1 MALFFSVRSIAKSIT
16 TRDIFYEGSSRARV
30 RRKTSSFGWTVV
42 SSIKI
47 IIKINPRDRR
57 LPSFFF
63 RNRVLGFGDKTRRTF
78 SSSFWSSRR
87 TFRGPRRF
95 FRVSSGSSPS
105 IQSAA
110 DDDDLKV
117 VTLLRLGLLSSE
129 EDVNAARLGGWRRRW
144 RGRVVFVLATI
155 ARATLLCGCRSE
167 DSMMMMMMM
176 MRCIFKHAKKGETR
190 VNESE

>member
-1 MALFFSVRSIAKSIT
+1 MALFFSVRSIAKSI

-30 RRKTSSFGWTVV
+30 RRKTSFGWTVV

-95 FRVSSGSSPS
+95 FRVSSGSSPFLVVK
-105 IQSAA
+105 SAA
-110 DDDDLKV
+110 DDDDDDDLKV
-117 VTLLRLGLLSSE
+117 VTLLRLGLSPE
-129 EDVNAARLGGWRRRW
+129 EDVNAARLGGWRRRR

-155 ARATLLCGCRSE
+155 ARLCCVGVGV
-167 DSMMMMMMM
+167 
-176 MRCIFKHAKKGETR
+176 KTR
-190 VNESE
+190 

>member
-176 MRCIFKHAKKGETR
+176 RCIFKRKKKARR
-190 VNESE
+190 V

>member
-1 MALFFSVRSIAKSIT
+1 MAFFFSVRSIAKSI

-30 RRKTSSFGWTVV
+30 RRKTSFGWTVV

-87 TFRGPRRF
+87 PFRGPRRF

-129 EDVNAARLGGWRRRW
+129 EDVNAARLGGWRRRR

-155 ARATLLCGCRSE
+155 ARLCCVGVGV
-167 DSMMMMMMM
+167 
-176 MRCIFKHAKKGETR
+176 KTR
-190 VNESE
+190 

>member
-1 MALFFSVRSIAKSIT
+1 MALFFSVRSIAKSI

-30 RRKTSSFGWTVV
+30 RRKTSFGWTVV

-87 TFRGPRRF
+87 PFRGPRRF
-95 FRVSSGSSPS
+95 FRVSSFGSSPS
-105 IQSAA
+105 RIQSAA
-110 DDDDLKV
+110 DDDLKV

-129 EDVNAARLGGWRRRW
+129 EDVNAARLGGWRRRR

-155 ARATLLCGCRSE
+155 ARLCCVGVGV
-167 DSMMMMMMM
+167 
-176 MRCIFKHAKKGETR
+176 KTR
-190 VNESE
+190 

>member
-1 MALFFSVRSIAKSIT
+1 MALFFSVRSIAKSI

-30 RRKTSSFGWTVV
+30 RRKTSFGWTVV

-129 EDVNAARLGGWRRRW
+129 EDVNAARLGGWRRRRR

-155 ARATLLCGCRSE
+155 ARLCCVGVGV
-167 DSMMMMMMM
+167 
-176 MRCIFKHAKKGETR
+176 KTR
-190 VNESE
+190 

>member
-1 MALFFSVRSIAKSIT
+1 MALFFSVRSIAKSI

-30 RRKTSSFGWTVV
+30 RRKTSFGWTVV

-57 LPSFFF
+57 LASFFF
-63 RNRVLGFGDKTRRTF
+63 RGVLGFGDKTRRTF
-78 SSSFWSSRR
+78 SSFWSSRR

-105 IQSAA
+105 IKSAA

-117 VTLLRLGLLSSE
+117 VTLLRLGLLSSA
-129 EDVNAARLGGWRRRW
+129 EDVNAARLGGWRRGR

-155 ARATLLCGCRSE
+155 ARLCVGVGV
-167 DSMMMMMMM
+167 
-176 MRCIFKHAKKGETR
+176 KTR
-190 VNESE
+190 

>member
-87 TFRGPRRF
+87 PFRGPRRF
-95 FRVSSGSSPS
+95 FRVSSFGSSPS
-105 IQSAA
+105 RIQSAA
-110 DDDDLKV
+110 DDDLKV

-176 MRCIFKHAKKGETR
+176 RCIFKHAKKGETR